1 MNPRSLKNNS
11 ELLEYLFQLKQHL
24 EVNQYTALA
33 EEINQATLF
42 ANGSATEFLHE
53 TQLALEHLTKERPR
67 NFSKEQLKD
76 AEFVILQIKSAFQKI
91 GGA

>member
-11 ELLEYLFQLKQHL
+11 ELLDYLVQLKQHL
-24 EVNQYTALA
+24 EAHQYTALA

-42 ANGSATEFLHE
+42 ANGSVTEFLHE
-53 TQLALEHLTKERPR
+53 TQLALEHLTKEHPR
-67 NFSKEQLKD
+67 NLSKEQLKD
-76 AEFVILQIKSAFQKI
+76 VESVILQIKDAFQKI